1 MHMMQIVKTYDE
13 AADELQTTGAVGI
26 LPTDTIYGVVAR
38 AHDTLAVER
47 LYRLKEREKKPG
59 TVIAANID
67 QLVELGIPRRYLV
80 PVVSY
85 WPNPVSIVVPTAPG
99 LAYLDL
105 GKFSLAVRIPADDDL
120 RNLLEKTG
128 PLLTSSANHAGE
140 PPASTIAEAEKYFGG
155 QVDFYIG
162 GGTINKPASTVI
174 RVVDDA
180 VEVLR
185 EGAVKINENGEVTK

>member
-1 MHMMQIVKTYDE
+1 MHKMKIIKTLDE
-13 AADELQTTGAVGI
+13 TANELQKSGAVGI

-38 AHDTLAVER
+38 ADDTVAVER

-67 QLVELGIPRRYLV
+67 QLVALGIPRRYLV
-80 PVVSY
+80 PVAGY
-85 WPNPVSIVVPTAPG
+85 WPNPISVVVPTAPG

-105 GKFSLAVRIPADDDL
+105 GKFSLAVRIPADNDL

-140 PPASTIAEAEKYFGG
+140 SPATTIAEAEKYFGDR
-155 QVDFYIG
+155 VDFYMDG
-162 GGTINKPASTVI
+162 GVVDEAASTVI
-174 RVVDDA
+174 RIVDDA

-185 EGAVKINENGEVTK
+185 EGAIKINENGEIV